1 VSNKVP
7 SSYSGA
13 RRSAQ
18 PVERMKRFRI
28 ALIAS
33 VLFGYAGWAATPAAA
48 PDASQEREIVAVAL
62 ENFAKWD
69 KATFGEQTG
78 VLEVASSTRAQPE
91 LNSGRVM
98 YLARNIRTQ
107 VTEELAVAFVQRNRA
122 AAPVAELTS
131 GSQWVKVRDT
141 KDSFGDLRDLPA
153 GVKAVG
159 YLTLPGI
166 APGGDA
172 ALVQL
177 NHSWSIHG
185 AIVTYILAKTDAG
198 WKVVARDQ
206 MVFP

>member
-1 VSNKVP
+1 
-7 SSYSGA
+7 
-13 RRSAQ
+13 
-18 PVERMKRFRI
+18 MKRLRM

-33 VLFGYAGWAATPAAA
+33 VLFGHGGWAATPAA
-48 PDASQEREIVAVAL
+48 PRGETEERAILAVVL
-62 ENFAKWD
+62 ENFTKWD

-91 LNSGRVM
+91 LNSGRVI
-98 YLARNIRTQ
+98 YLARNIRAQ
-107 VTEELAVAFVQRNRA
+107 VTEELAVAFVRRNRT
-122 AAPVAELTS
+122 AAPVAALTIDS
-131 GSQWVKVRDT
+131 RWVKVRDT
-141 KDSFGDLRDLPA
+141 KDPFAELRDLPA

-159 YLTLPGI
+159 YLTVPGI
-166 APGGDA
+166 ASSGDA

-185 AIVTYILAKTDAG
+185 AIVTYVLAKTGDG

>member
-1 VSNKVP
+1 
-7 SSYSGA
+7 
-13 RRSAQ
+13 
-18 PVERMKRFRI
+18 MKRLRM

-33 VLFGYAGWAATPAAA
+33 ILFGHGGWAATPAAA
-48 PDASQEREIVAVAL
+48 PSVTDERAILAVVL

-91 LNSGRVM
+91 LNSERVM
-98 YLARNIRTQ
+98 HLARNIRAQ
-107 VTEELAVAFVQRNRA
+107 VTEELAVAFVQRNLA
-122 AAPVAELTS
+122 AAPVASLTS
-131 GSQWVKVRDT
+131 GSRWVKLRDT
-141 KDSFGDLRDLPA
+141 KDPFGDLRDLPA

-166 APGGDA
+166 APSGDA